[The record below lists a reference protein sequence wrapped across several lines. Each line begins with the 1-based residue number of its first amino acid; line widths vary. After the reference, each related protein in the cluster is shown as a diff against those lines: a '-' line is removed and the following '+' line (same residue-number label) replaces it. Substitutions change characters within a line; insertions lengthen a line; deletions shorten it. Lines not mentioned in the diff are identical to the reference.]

1 MADLQ
6 KMVSIVGP
14 PKALISLNM
23 NSENQVKMYRKK
35 KEMDETA
42 EFNEEDNENLA
53 KAAQSFI
60 EF

>member
-1 MADLQ
+1 MTDLQ

-42 EFNEEDNENLA
+42 EFNEEDNENIA
-53 KAAQSFI
+53 KSAQSFI

>member
-1 MADLQ
+1 
-6 KMVSIVGP
+6 
-14 PKALISLNM
+14 
-23 NSENQVKMYRKK
+23 MYRKK

>member
-1 MADLQ
+1 MTDLQ

-42 EFNEEDNENLA
+42 EFNEEDNENIA